1 MVVLRR
7 WFLTVACLGLVVAVA
22 AVAALL
28 AWPGVGVAASTSG
41 LAGISLPGFS
51 GHIERVSVR
60 GPDGTPVPV
69 ELRGGTVWPLVR
81 LAPGE
86 RLTVTVKIRRPSWA
100 SWLVGE
106 QEKRTITVI
115 TPAAHIR
122 STLLRPKR
130 GTPVTVS
137 FAEPVSRVVIGGGR
151 LQRLEARPERRASR
165 RPRLGPRDYGND
177 DSGGRGSVLGDA
189 LEARARLVVRS
200 RRPEERR
207 RRAGRR

>member
-1 MVVLRR
+1 MPPSGSAIRLSVGHTEMVVLRR
-7 WFLTVACLGLVVAVA
+7 WFLTVVCLGLVVAVA

-106 QEKRTITVI
+106 QEERTITVI

-122 STLLRPKR
+122 SPLLRPKR
-130 GTPVTVS
+130 GTPVMVS

-151 LQRLEARPERRASR
+151 LQRLEAARSVVPLGIRASGR
-165 RPRLGPRDYGND
+165 ATTGTTTVAGPGWSLGKP
-177 DSGGRGSVLGDA
+177 S
-189 LEARARLVVRS
+189 
-200 RRPEERR
+200 
-207 RRAGRR
+207 